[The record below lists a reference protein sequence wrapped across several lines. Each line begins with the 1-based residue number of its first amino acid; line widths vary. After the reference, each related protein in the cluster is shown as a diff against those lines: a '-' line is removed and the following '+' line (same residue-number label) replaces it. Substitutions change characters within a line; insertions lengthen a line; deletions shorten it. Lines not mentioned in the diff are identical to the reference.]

1 MICGHVYMNI
11 IDQVYGTEK
20 HGIPTYN
27 GICIGEVDV
36 KKEFIDFVVEYNTLD
51 PFYKG
56 NVEYTDSI
64 AGYFSISVNKEK
76 RLRRHLL
83 TFIPPSKQ
91 EIKRAL
97 NDKDQIIG
105 HGVLE
110 FTKNFNDNP
119 IQIRYEMEYS
129 KTKALVKKIRF
140 KIPVEKMKES
150 HRVIENIEEDR
161 INQLS

>member
-1 MICGHVYMNI
+1 MICGHVYMNV
-11 IDQVYGTEK
+11 IDQIYGTEK

-27 GICIGEVDV
+27 AICIGEIDDNNN
-36 KKEFIDFVVEYNTLD
+36 FIDFVVEFNTSD

-56 NVEYTDSI
+56 NIEYTDSI
-64 AGYFSISVNKEK
+64 SGYLSISVDKDK
-76 RLRRHLL
+76 RLRRHIL
-83 TFIPPSKQ
+83 TFIPPSKG

-97 NDKDQIIG
+97 DDKDQIIG
-105 HGVLE
+105 QGVLE

-119 IQIRYEMEYS
+119 VQIRYEIEYS

-140 KIPVEKMKES
+140 KISLSKFKETN
-150 HRVIENIEEDR
+150 RVIENIEEDR